1 MAVGTELLL
10 GQIADTNSA
19 WLGEHLAA
27 NGVASHFHQ
36 AVGDNH
42 DRITLALRTALARS
56 DGVIMC
62 GGLGP
67 TQDDI
72 TREAIADVMNVP
84 LVRDQA
90 IVDVIAGFFEARG
103 RTMTDNNARQADVPQ
118 GATIIPQVA
127 GTAPGLICPVGN
139 KVVYAVPGV
148 PYEMAEMFE
157 RGILPDLRARMAESG
172 EESGVIASRVLRTWG
187 ASESGLAESLQD
199 RIDALDAT
207 GDVTLAFLASGI
219 EGIKVRI
226 TARARTAE
234 DVTALLDKEDAE
246 VRRAIEER
254 LGDIV
259 FGVDDESMEVAV
271 AARLIARG
279 WTFGVAESLTGG
291 LIASRLVNVA
301 GASSW
306 FRGGVVAYDSQ
317 VKFDVLGVPAG
328 PVVTESAAAAM
339 AEGAAR
345 VTGAD
350 VGLGHH
356 RRRRPRRP
364 GGRGAG
370 HGVRRPPSPRPAGT
384 DPRVAGARATGNA
397 SASTGQFRPLTCCD
411 VRSTP
416 PPPER
421 PAFTGG
427 PQGGHTG
434 RRRPGANLCAREVWP
449 SEDEDNGPR
458 VLVVD
463 DEPSIVDAVATS
475 LRYEGFTVDEAMTG
489 RKALAQAQEDPP
501 DLVILDVML
510 PDLDGL
516 EVTRRLRSDGL
527 RVPVLFLTA
536 RDTLQDKLAG
546 LTVGGD
552 DYVTK
557 PFALAEVI
565 ARVHAILRR
574 TGYEPEDDGVLR
586 FSDLELD
593 ESAHEVRRD
602 GNAINL
608 TATEFNLLRYFMLN
622 PRHVL
627 SKSQILDHVWHYDF
641 GGDGNVVETYVSYLR
656 KKLEKFGPPLI
667 HTIRLVGY
675 TLREPESATGAA

>member
-1 MAVGTELLL
+1 MRIEIVAVGTELLL

-27 NGVASHFHQ
+27 NGDASHFHQ

-56 DGVIMC
+56 DGVIIC

-72 TREAIADVMNVP
+72 TREAIAAVMNVP
-84 LVRDQA
+84 LERDQA
-90 IVDVIAGFFEARG
+90 IIDVIAGFFEARG
-103 RTMTDNNARQADVPQ
+103 RTMTDNNARQADVPR
-118 GATIIPQVA
+118 GVTIIPQVA

-157 RGILPDLRARMAESG
+157 RGILPDLRARMAASG

-226 TARARTAE
+226 TARARTPE

-246 VRRAIEER
+246 VRRAIEDR

-271 AARLIARG
+271 AARLIARR

-306 FRGGVVAYDSQ
+306 FRGGIVAYDSQ
-317 VKFDVLGVPAG
+317 VKFDVLGVPTG

-350 VGLGHH
+350 VGLGIT
-356 RRRRPRRP
+356 
-364 GGRGAG
+364 G
-370 HGVRRPPSPRPAGT
+370 
-384 DPRVAGARATGNA
+384 VAGPDDQEGVAPGTVFVGLHLP
-397 SASTGQFRPLTCCD
+397 GQ
-411 VRSTP
+411 
-416 PPPER
+416 
-421 PAFTGG
+421 PAQT
-427 PQGGHTG
+427 
-434 RRRPGANLCAREVWP
+434 RE
-449 SEDEDNGPR
+449 
-458 VLVVD
+458 
-463 DEPSIVDAVATS
+463 
-475 LRYEGFTVDEAMTG
+475 
-489 RKALAQAQEDPP
+489 
-501 DLVILDVML
+501 
-510 PDLDGL
+510 
-516 EVTRRLRSDGL
+516 L
-527 RVPVLFLTA
+527 RVP
-536 RDTLQDKLAG
+536 
-546 LTVGGD
+546 GD
-552 DYVTK
+552 RERVRQYGAIS
-557 PFALAEVI
+557 ALDL
-565 ARVHAILRR
+565 LRR
-574 TGYEPEDDGVLR
+574 A
-586 FSDLELD
+586 LD
-593 ESAHEVRRD
+593 AASA
-602 GNAINL
+602 
-608 TATEFNLLRYFMLN
+608 
-622 PRHVL
+622 
-627 SKSQILDHVWHYDF
+627 
-641 GGDGNVVETYVSYLR
+641 
-656 KKLEKFGPPLI
+656 
-667 HTIRLVGY
+667 
-675 TLREPESATGAA
+675 